1 VKPRLRLAIVP
12 GPRSGTIVRDELS
25 QLDGDADPVVLEQ
38 IAVLVGALTSGSE
51 RPPARS
57 PAPLD
62 LKLWVRGPVVTVQL
76 RDREFARYRSK
87 GGLVDLDRSL
97 VSGWRLK
104 LVERLADRWA
114 VENDGA
120 LTLSFEF
127 DGERSE
133 QDDPDDG
140 HGSLRLEDQLHPP
153 IGGWG
158 IIPANRR
165 SRDGGTRHVPGQ
177 SPADV

>member
-1 VKPRLRLAIVP
+1 V
-12 GPRSGTIVRDELS
+12 VR
-25 QLDGDADPVVLEQ
+25 
-38 IAVLVGALTSGSE
+38 
-51 RPPARS
+51 
-57 PAPLD
+57 
-62 LKLWVRGPVVTVQL
+62 VQL
-76 RDREFARYRSK
+76 RDPEFARHRSK

-104 LVERLADRWA
+104 MVERLADRWA

-133 QDDPDDG
+133 RDEPDGG
-140 HGSLRLEDQLHPP
+140 HGALRLEDHFHPP
-153 IGGWG
+153 IGGWE

-165 SRDGGTRHVPGQ
+165 SRDGGTRRLPGQ
-177 SPADV
+177 SPTDA

>member
-1 VKPRLRLAIVP
+1 MKPRLRLAIVP

-51 RPPARS
+51 TPPARS

-62 LKLWVRGPVVTVQL
+62 LKLWVRGPVVRVQL
-76 RDREFARYRSK
+76 RDREFARHRSK

-104 LVERLADRWA
+104 MVERLADRWA

-127 DGERSE
+127 DGERSVRE
-133 QDDPDDG
+133 EPDDG
-140 HGSLRLEDQLHPP
+140 HGALWLEDHFHPP

-165 SRDGGTRHVPGQ
+165 SRDGGTRRVPGHFP
-177 SPADV
+177 SDA